1 MSFKSFATAFL
12 EGMTKNITE
21 RRAEAREE
29 RKRKE
34 RIAETVGLKTYQK
47 RQANYQK
54 YLNIA
59 NKLSK
64 LGGDTDETKQ
74 NIAKLV
80 TNPELLLAADT
91 FITNFSRK
99 YPNVKITPQR
109 INGLIGNLDLVGEKE
124 GMTFE
129 EAAKEAAGT
138 VVRNT
143 NLDKEKKDP
152 SDMETNII
160 FSLMGVDAHRKE
172 QAKLDEMMVGDLSV
186 GDLYRMSTGGEYVPI
201 NAATGVLDTSYFP
214 TPFDARKEKNVKD
227 AIALNVGTSLDA
239 RIKELRRIGATASGK
254 KERDEAN
261 AEATELELDQKAYNE
276 GRPDIVGKMEKEYGA
291 KVLKDLIMQEND
303 LFNYTR
309 SILLSKPLRAEAL
322 KLLLNDEDAVN
333 KFGRQNILEAA
344 KVANIALEDKGQQP
358 PTGGTDASTLPTIES
373 VIEKL
378 KNGELEA
385 GEYMVSNPPK
395 GGNPVVAS
403 PEYVQKL
410 RAGI

>member
-1 MSFKSFATAFL
+1 MSFRSFATAFL

-214 TPFDARKEKNVKD
+214 TPFDARDESLAKD
-227 AIALNVGTSLDA
+227 T
-239 RIKELRRIGATASGK
+239 IKAATASGVSAK
-254 KERDEAN
+254 IE
-261 AEATELELDQKAYNE
+261 ELERKFIETGDKEFENEASKLKLKLEKYNDGVFSFMEELD
-276 GRPDIVGKMEKEYGA
+276 KEYGA
-291 KVLKDLIMQEND
+291 VRLKDLIMEEGD
-303 LFNYTR
+303 LYNYAR
-309 SILLSKPLRAEAL
+309 ARLLTKGVRGEAL
-322 KLLLNDEDAVN
+322 RLLLEDEDAVN
-333 KFGRQNILEAA
+333 KFGRESIIEAA
-344 KVANIALEDKGQQP
+344 KVAGITLEDKGQQP
-358 PTGGTDASTLPTIES
+358 SSQGNDASKLPTTETI
-373 VIEKL
+373 IQKI
-378 KNGELEA
+378 KDGELGA
-385 GEYMVSNPPK
+385 GNYQVSNPP
-395 GGNPVVAS
+395 VAGATFDVTQQDVNRIRS
-403 PEYVQKL
+403 GV
-410 RAGI
+410 

>member
-1 MSFKSFATAFL
+1 MSFKGFATAFL

-21 RRAEAREE
+21 RRAEAKEE

-64 LGGDTDETKQ
+64 LGGGSDETKQ
-74 NIAKLV
+74 NVAKLV

-124 GMTFE
+124 GMTLE

-172 QAKLDEMMVGDLSV
+172 QAKLDELMVGDVSA
-186 GDLYRMSTGGEYVPI
+186 GDLYRMSSGGEYVPI

-214 TPFDARKEKNVKD
+214 TPFDARKEKLVQET
-227 AIALNVGTSLDA
+227 IELNVGQSLDA
-239 RIKELRRIGATASGK
+239 EIKTLQKQGAAGDKDANVKASELIVKQTAYKDGQP
-254 KERDEAN
+254 DVV
-261 AEATELELDQKAYNE
+261 AEMDAK
-276 GRPDIVGKMEKEYGA
+276 YGA
-291 KVLKDLIMQEND
+291 RTLKDLIMQDND
-303 LFNYTR
+303 LHNYIR
-309 SILLSKPLRAEAL
+309 SALLSKNLRGATLE
-322 KLLLNDEDAVN
+322 LLLNDEDAVN
-333 KFGRQNILEAA
+333 KLADR
-344 KVANIALEDKGQQP
+344 
-358 PTGGTDASTLPTIES
+358 T
-373 VIEKL
+373 
-378 KNGELEA
+378 
-385 GEYMVSNPPK
+385 Y
-395 GGNPVVAS
+395 
-403 PEYVQKL
+403 
-410 RAGI
+410 

>member
-1 MSFKSFATAFL
+1 MSFKGFATAFL

-64 LGGDTDETKQ
+64 LGGDSDETKQ

-91 FITNFSRK
+91 FVTNFSRK

-109 INGLIGNLDLVGEKE
+109 INGLIGNLDLVGADENMSLE
-124 GMTFE
+124 S
-129 EAAKEAAGT
+129 AAKKAAGL

-160 FSLMGVDAHRKE
+160 FSLMGVDAHRQE
-172 QAKLDEMMVGDLSV
+172 QSKLDETMVGDLSV

-201 NAATGVLDTSYFP
+201 DAATGVLDTSYFP
-214 TPFDARKEKNVKD
+214 TPFDARKEKLVQETIELNTGQ
-227 AIALNVGTSLDA
+227 ALNAEIQRLE
-239 RIKELRRIGATASGK
+239 KEGK
-254 KERDEAN
+254 EQ
-261 AEATELELDQKAYNE
+261 EATVLKQKQ
-276 GRPDIVGKMEKEYGA
+276 EKYKNGDAAVIAEMDAEYGA
-291 KVLKDLIMQEND
+291 RTLKDLIMQDND
-303 LFNYTR
+303 LNNYTR
-309 SILLSKPLRAEAL
+309 SALLSKRVRGAAL
-322 KLLLNDEDAVN
+322 ELLLNDEDAIN

-344 KVANIALEDKGQQP
+344 KVAGIALEDKGQP
-358 PTGGTDASTLPTIES
+358 PPRDGTDANKGLPTTATIIQKIKDGDLGAGTYQVS
-373 VIEKL
+373 DPPK
-378 KNGELEA
+378 A
-385 GEYMVSNPPK
+385 GEAFEVTQQDVSRIRL
-395 GGNPVVAS
+395 GV
-403 PEYVQKL
+403 
-410 RAGI
+410 

>member
-1 MSFKSFATAFL
+1 MSFKGFATAFL

-64 LGGDTDETKQ
+64 LGGGSDETKQ

-124 GMTFE
+124 GMTLE

-214 TPFDARKEKNVKD
+214 TPFDARKEQNVKE
-227 AIALNVGTSLDA
+227 AIELNTGQALNAEIQRLE
-239 RIKELRRIGATASGK
+239 KEGK
-254 KERDEAN
+254 EQ
-261 AEATELELDQKAYNE
+261 EATVLKQKQEDYKNGDAAVIAE
-276 GRPDIVGKMEKEYGA
+276 MDAEYGA
-291 KVLKDLIMQEND
+291 RTLKDLIIQDND
-303 LFNYTR
+303 LINYTR
-309 SILLSKPLRAEAL
+309 SALLSKRVRGAAL
-322 KLLLNDEDAVN
+322 ELLLNDEDAVN

-344 KVANIALEDKGQQP
+344 KVANITLEDKGQQP
-358 PTGGTDASTLPTIES
+358 PTDGTDANKGLPTTETIIQKIKDGDLGAGTYQVS
-373 VIEKL
+373 DPPK
-378 KNGELEA
+378 A
-385 GEYMVSNPPK
+385 GEAFEVTQQDVNRIRS
-395 GGNPVVAS
+395 GV
-403 PEYVQKL
+403 
-410 RAGI
+410 

>member
-1 MSFKSFATAFL
+1 MSVFKSFATSFL
-12 EGMTKNITE
+12 EGMTKNVTE
-21 RRAEAREE
+21 RRAEAKEE

-64 LGGDTDETKQ
+64 LGGGSDETKQ

-91 FITNFSRK
+91 FVTNFSRK

-109 INGLIGNLDLVGEKE
+109 INGLIGNLDLVGADENMKL
-124 GMTFE
+124 E
-129 EAAKEAAGT
+129 EAAKKAAGL
-138 VVRNT
+138 VVKNT

-172 QAKLDEMMVGDLSV
+172 QAKLDELMVGDVSA
-186 GDLYRMSTGGEYVPI
+186 GDLYRMSSGGEYVPI
-201 NAATGVLDTSYFP
+201 DAATGVLDTSYFP
-214 TPFDARKEKNVKD
+214 TPFDARKEQNVKE
-227 AIALNVGTSLDA
+227 AIELNTGQGL
-239 RIKELRRIGATASGK
+239 
-254 KERDEAN
+254 N
-261 AEATELELDQKAYNE
+261 AEIQRL
-276 GRPDIVGKMEKEYGA
+276 EKEGKEEEATVLKQKQEEYKRGDAAVIAEMDAKYGA
-291 KVLKDLIMQEND
+291 RTLKDLIMQDND
-303 LFNYTR
+303 LNNYTR
-309 SILLSKPLRAEAL
+309 SALLSKRVRGAAL
-322 KLLLNDEDAVN
+322 ELLLNDEDAVN

-344 KVANIALEDKGQQP
+344 KVAGITLEDKGQQP
-358 PTGGTDASTLPTIES
+358 PTDGTDANKLPTMES
-373 VIEKL
+373 VIEKI
-378 KNGELEA
+378 KAGELGA
-385 GEYMVSNPPK
+385 GEYTVSNPPK

>member
-1 MSFKSFATAFL
+1 MSFRSFATAFL

-214 TPFDARKEKNVKD
+214 TPFDARKEKLVQET
-227 AIALNVGTSLDA
+227 IQLNTGQRL
-239 RIKELRRIGATASGK
+239 
-254 KERDEAN
+254 N
-261 AEATELELDQKAYNE
+261 AEIQSLEKE
-276 GRPDIVGKMEKEYGA
+276 GREEEATVLKQKQLEYKNGDAAVIAEMDAKYGA
-291 KVLKDLIMQEND
+291 RTLKDLIMQDND
-303 LFNYTR
+303 LNNYTR
-309 SILLSKPLRAEAL
+309 SALLSKRVRGAAL
-322 KLLLNDEDAVN
+322 ELLLNDEDAVN

-344 KVANIALEDKGQQP
+344 KVAGIALEDKGQP
-358 PTGGTDASTLPTIES
+358 PPRDGTDANKGIPTTATIIQKIKDGDLGAGTYQVS
-373 VIEKL
+373 DPPK
-378 KNGELEA
+378 A
-385 GEYMVSNPPK
+385 GEAFEVTQQDVNRIRS
-395 GGNPVVAS
+395 GV
-403 PEYVQKL
+403 
-410 RAGI
+410 